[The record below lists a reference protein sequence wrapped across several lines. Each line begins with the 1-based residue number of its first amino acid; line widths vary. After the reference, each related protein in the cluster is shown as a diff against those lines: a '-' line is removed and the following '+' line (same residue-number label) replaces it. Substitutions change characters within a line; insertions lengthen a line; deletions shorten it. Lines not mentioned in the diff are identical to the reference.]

1 MSNVLKLME
10 AIACTPEAPS
20 DEKLQS
26 MLAAADI
33 DAAVGQALLARD
45 VEGLGTLLGARATM
59 VCSILTPEDDAPIDD
74 DQQRDEPQ
82 PDEEITW
89 SARVA

>member
-20 DEKLQS
+20 DEVLQS
-26 MLAAADI
+26 MMAAADF
-33 DAAVGQALLARD
+33 DPAVCQALLARNVD
-45 VEGLGTLLGARATM
+45 VLGTLLGARATM
-59 VCSILTPEDDAPIDD
+59 VCSILTPEEDEPLDD
-74 DQQRDEPQ
+74 DQRRDDQE
-82 PDEEITW
+82 PDEQIEL